1 MGFLTSFVKNGEI
14 RPSLCYKIILEQRK
28 EINQLN
34 SSQVQL
40 VICFSAFRKQKCEK
54 LEKH

>member
-40 VICFSAFRKQKCEK
+40 VI
-54 LEKH
+54 